1 MKLEQITTQQKIDQ
15 LTSNNSYL
23 TANLYEL
30 SLILA
35 EAQSRNNQDRW
46 DCFINNL
53 SRICDT
59 FATSRQ
65 RGFSMDRISQSFTDR
80 NYSKN

>member
-1 MKLEQITTQQKIDQ
+1 MKLEQITAQQKIDQ
-15 LTSNNSYL
+15 LTSSDSYL

-35 EAQSRNNQDRW
+35 EAQSRNDHDRW
-46 DCFINNL
+46 GCFINNL
-53 SRICDT
+53 SRICDA

-65 RGFSMDRISQSFTDR
+65 REFSMDRISQSFTDR